1 MTATL
6 PVFGFLKDRADDVAK
21 SASMLKRVRLSGPF
35 LSAEEPL
42 SKRARS
48 FRRRTTP
55 YLRYALPRK
64 KKLQAAGAM
73 KSAIVDRPESCR
85 RRNRQ
90 VDEGA
95 LLRQRLAVKDSASE
109 RNFIGGVC

>member
-21 SASMLKRVRLSGPF
+21 CASMLKRVRLSGPL

-48 FRRRTTP
+48 FRRRTTS

-73 KSAIVDRPESCR
+73 RSAIVGRNESCR
-85 RRNRQ
+85 RH
-90 VDEGA
+90 
-95 LLRQRLAVKDSASE
+95 LLDASE
-109 RNFIGGVC
+109 RALLWQRFAVKGFGF